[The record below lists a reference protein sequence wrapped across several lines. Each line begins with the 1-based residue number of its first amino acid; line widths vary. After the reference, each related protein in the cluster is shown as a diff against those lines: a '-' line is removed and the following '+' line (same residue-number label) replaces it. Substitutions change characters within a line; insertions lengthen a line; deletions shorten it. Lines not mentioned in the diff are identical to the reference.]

1 MSTNQFP
8 TLKWAQRKDKL
19 YLTIN
24 VIHSKT
30 PTIEIKGKKMKY
42 EGTDG
47 TKNYSFD
54 IELFDEIDTGVGGV
68 TAQKMA
74 EKLALISKEGQV
86 LCITHL
92 AQIAAFADRHIR
104 ILKETEGGRT
114 STRLSVLDHDGKI
127 QELVRMTAG
136 EHMTKA
142 AVANAEVLLDAAEA
156 FKKARGII
164 GGCK

>member
-1 MSTNQFP
+1 M
-8 TLKWAQRKDKL
+8 
-19 YLTIN
+19 
-24 VIHSKT
+24 
-30 PTIEIKGKKMKY
+30 
-42 EGTDG
+42 
-47 TKNYSFD
+47 
-54 IELFDEIDTGVGGV
+54 GGV

-142 AVANAEVLLDAAEA
+142 AAANAEVLLDAAEA

>member
-54 IELFDEIDTGVGGV
+54 IELYDEIDT
-68 TAQKMA
+68 
-74 EKLALISKEGQV
+74 ENSKYT
-86 LCITHL
+86 LDTI
-92 AQIAAFADRHIR
+92 
-104 ILKETEGGRT
+104 GR
-114 STRLSVLDHDGKI
+114 
-127 QELVRMTAG
+127 
-136 EHMTKA
+136 
-142 AVANAEVLLDAAEA
+142 VLL
-156 FKKARGII
+156 KK
-164 GGCK
+164 K